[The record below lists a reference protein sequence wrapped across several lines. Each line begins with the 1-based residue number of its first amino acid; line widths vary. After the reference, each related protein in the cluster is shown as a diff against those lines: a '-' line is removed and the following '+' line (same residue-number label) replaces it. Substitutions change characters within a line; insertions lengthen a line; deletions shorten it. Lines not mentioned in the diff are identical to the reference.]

1 MPDYQQQII
10 ESLASGVIAVDATG
24 RIIMA
29 NRAAGVHLNI
39 SEDHLEP
46 GARLTELPVMGPL
59 VDVLGRVIDTRAPIN
74 RLEVDLPLGDGST
87 KEIGLSASLL
97 DGPDDF
103 NGVILLFTDMTERR
117 ALERAAELNRELASL
132 GELTAGV
139 VHELRNPLS
148 VISGMAELLMRKLDD
163 DDPRHHTAGRI
174 FEEASQ
180 LGKSISKFLG
190 FARPFD
196 LALEPCRPGEV
207 AQRAI
212 HLCLRRA
219 QKKNV
224 EVDYR
229 GLDTLPAFQAD
240 PQLVAHALANLIS
253 NAIDAVSKGGKV
265 AITAAARDDH
275 IVFEVSDNGPGIDSK
290 SGQDIFKP
298 FVTGKESGTGLGLSV
313 VHRVVTAHRGSV
325 SVRNLDTG
333 GACFEVALPIRPGG
347 SGK

>member
-10 ESLASGVIAVDATG
+10 ESLASGVIAVDADG
-24 RIIMA
+24 CIIMA
-29 NRAAGVHLNI
+29 NRAAGAHLNI
-39 SEDHLEP
+39 SENGLQP
-46 GARLTELPVMGPL
+46 GVRLTDLPVMRPI
-59 VDVLGRVIDTRAPIN
+59 VDVLGKVIETRAPIN
-74 RLEVDLPLGDGST
+74 RQEVGLPLADGST
-87 KEIGLSASLL
+87 KEIGMSASLL

-148 VISGMAELLMRKLDD
+148 VISGMAELLMRKLDG
-163 DDPRHHTAGRI
+163 DDPRHHTATRI

-196 LALEPCRPGEV
+196 LTFEHCHPDEV

-212 HLCLRRA
+212 DLCQRRA
-219 QKKNV
+219 EKKKV

-229 GLDTLPAFQAD
+229 APDNLPAFQAD
-240 PQLVAHALANLIS
+240 PQLVAHALANLIG
-253 NAIDAVSKGGKV
+253 NAIDAVSKEGKV
-265 AITAAARDDH
+265 AITAAVRDDH
-275 IVFEVSDNGPGIDSK
+275 IVFEVSDDGPGINTD
-290 SGQDIFKP
+290 QDIFKP

-325 SVRNLDTG
+325 SVHNLDTG
-333 GACFEVALPIRPGG
+333 GACFELSLPIRPGG
-347 SGK
+347 SGS